1 MLFAHGGCFAKEILS
16 NLLMN
21 ASIHKKLR
29 QYFMALLVFHQ
40 PEICTV
46 GGQKTSAAKIMSFS
60 GDQIHCSSASGIK
73 MSHEIRSIRIDSHHD
88 SLMLRLSFEN
98 ALLIG
103 QQY

>member
-1 MLFAHGGCFAKEILS
+1 MTGD
-16 NLLMN
+16 
-21 ASIHKKLR
+21 
-29 QYFMALLVFHQ
+29 ALLVFHQ

-46 GGQKTSAAKIMSFS
+46 RWQKTAAAKVMFLS
-60 GDQIHCSSASGIK
+60 GDQIHRRAAAGIK
-73 MSHEIRSIRIDSHHD
+73 MRHEIRSIRIDSHHD